1 MQAMESKNKQKLQT
15 SGSIDELPFDRN
27 AEEIVLG
34 AILAEEGAIND
45 VISIIVPDMFYV
57 KRHGIIY
64 EAVLALENSNEPV
77 DLVMVSEKLRLMG
90 KLEEVGNYHFLVS
103 LTNRVAQAVRLPFYA
118 RIIKQKY
125 IQRELTFLGM
135 EISRMAMDDTV
146 DVDNTM
152 IFASNGIDKLNETL
166 TSNGRMNHISKA
178 VEGAINEALVREQ
191 QAKKGLMSGVPSGLK
206 SLDGILH
213 GFKPSDLVIIAGRPG
228 SGKTS
233 VFLKI
238 AKAAA
243 LSGQYSCLYSLEM
256 SSISLAD
263 RLILS
268 ETDVNAER
276 YASGYLR
283 REDWQE
289 ITRARDTL
297 SKLPIYVDDNPTVSM
312 TYIKAHCRKMRKK
325 GMCDIVLID
334 YLQLADLSTGEKGRN
349 REFEVAQA
357 SRQAKI
363 MAKELGV
370 PVILLSQLNRACEER
385 VDKKPQLSDLRES
398 GAIEQDADKVIL
410 VYRPE
415 YYGLKSEG
423 EPIRGKGSLLVVKH
437 RNGRVGEVKFGY
449 NESLTKLFDLS

>member
-243 LSGQYSCLYSLEM
+243 LEKPRDFDPFGH
-256 SSISLAD
+256 AG
-263 RLILS
+263 LS
-268 ETDVNAER
+268 
-276 YASGYLR
+276 
-283 REDWQE
+283 
-289 ITRARDTL
+289 
-297 SKLPIYVDDNPTVSM
+297 P
-312 TYIKAHCRKMRKK
+312 
-325 GMCDIVLID
+325 
-334 YLQLADLSTGEKGRN
+334 
-349 REFEVAQA
+349 
-357 SRQAKI
+357 
-363 MAKELGV
+363 
-370 PVILLSQLNRACEER
+370 
-385 VDKKPQLSDLRES
+385 
-398 GAIEQDADKVIL
+398 L
-410 VYRPE
+410 VT
-415 YYGLKSEG
+415 
-423 EPIRGKGSLLVVKH
+423 I
-437 RNGRVGEVKFGY
+437 
-449 NESLTKLFDLS
+449 